1 MFMEIL
7 FSLLA
12 GMGIGAAV
20 AWLVRGMV
28 SAGGP
33 DGDALQEQVNRL
45 NGSLQETEQQR
56 ATFQERG
63 SLFEKQLAEQTT
75 SLEGVRRELSEA
87 VAATAT
93 ERAEKK
99 ALDDKLL
106 AQEKNLEK
114 LQEQFRIEFENV
126 ANKLLEEKSKKFT
139 ELNKEKMEGL
149 LKPLGENIES
159 FRKKV
164 EETHEKATRQNVQF
178 TEQLKSLGS
187 LHTQMSADAQN
198 LTSALKGESQVRGA
212 WGEMILE
219 RLLEDSGL
227 KKGLHYKVQQSYEKD
242 GSQHRPD
249 VVIYMPEERSLVV
262 DSKVSLVAYEEY
274 CAADDEEERARALKA
289 HVVAIRKHVKEL
301 SEKNYQSLYE
311 LEGLDF
317 VLMFIPI
324 EPAFLLAVQATLD
337 PKISG
342 PDLFSESFD
351 RGVAL
356 VTTSTLLISLKT
368 IESTWRRED
377 QNRNALT
384 IAKKGGAMYD
394 KFKAFVDD
402 LEKIGQRLKQAGQSY
417 DQAMNKLVDGN
428 GNLVRRAD
436 EIRGLGAATTKVLPE
451 SLVSDAMEE
460 ELPLL
465 EDETVADPED

>member
-1 MFMEIL
+1 MI
-7 FSLLA
+7 
-12 GMGIGAAV
+12 
-20 AWLVRGMV
+20 

-33 DGDALQEQVNRL
+33 DGEALLEQVDSL
-45 NGSLQETEQQR
+45 NASLQQAEQQR
-56 ATFQERG
+56 TTFQERG
-63 SLFEKQLAEQTT
+63 ALFEKQLVEQTA

-87 VAATAT
+87 IAATAT

-106 AQEKNLEK
+106 AQETNIEK

-164 EETHEKATRQNVQF
+164 EETHEKATRQNIEF
-178 TEQLKSLGS
+178 REQLKSLGT
-187 LHTQMSADAQN
+187 LHTQMSTDAQN

-227 KKGLHYKVQQSYEKD
+227 KKGLQYAIQQTFSAE
-242 GSQHRPD
+242 GVHHRPD
-249 VVIYMPEERSLVV
+249 VVIYMPEEKNLVI
-262 DSKVSLVAYEEY
+262 DSKVSLVAYDQY
-274 CAADDEEERARALKA
+274 CGAEDDEEAAVALKS
-289 HVVAIRKHVKEL
+289 HVTAIRKHVKDL
-301 SEKNYQSLYE
+301 SEKNYQALYE

-324 EPAFLLAVQATLD
+324 EPAFLLAAQATLD
-337 PKISG
+337 PKANAK
-342 PDLFSESFD
+342 DLFSEAFD
-351 RGVAL
+351 RGVVI
-356 VTTSTLLISLKT
+356 VTTSTLLATLKT
-368 IESTWRRED
+368 IDSIWRREA
-377 QNRNALT
+377 QNRNAMT

-417 DQAMNKLVDGN
+417 DQAMNKLVDGR
-428 GNLVRRAD
+428 GNLVRRAE
-436 EIRGLGAATTKVLPE
+436 EIRGLGAATTKGLPE
-451 SLVSDAMEE
+451 ALVSDAMEE

-465 EDETVADPED
+465 ETETAAEPED

>member
-1 MFMEIL
+1 MFMQIL
-7 FSLLA
+7 VSLLV
-12 GMGIGAAV
+12 GMGVGAAV

-33 DGDALQEQVNRL
+33 DGDALQEQVYSL
-45 NGSLQETEQQR
+45 NASLQETEQQR
-56 ATFQERG
+56 AIFQERG
-63 SLFEKQLAEQTT
+63 TLFEKQLAEQTA

-164 EETHEKATRQNVQF
+164 EETHEKATRQNVEF
-178 TEQLKSLGS
+178 KEQLKSLGT
-187 LHTQMSADAQN
+187 LHTQMSTDAQN

-227 KKGLHYKVQQSYEKD
+227 KKGLQYKIQQTFSAE
-242 GSQHRPD
+242 GAQHRPD
-249 VVIYMPEERSLVV
+249 VVIYMPEEKNLVI
-262 DSKVSLVAYEEY
+262 DSKVSLVAYDQY
-274 CAADDEEERARALKA
+274 CGADGDEQAAAALKS
-289 HVVAIRKHVKEL
+289 HVAAIRKHVKDL
-301 SEKNYQSLYE
+301 SEKNYQALYE

-324 EPAFLLAVQATLD
+324 EPAFLLAAQATLD
-337 PKISG
+337 PKTNAK
-342 PDLFSESFD
+342 DLFSEAFD
-351 RGVAL
+351 RGVVI
-356 VTTSTLLISLKT
+356 VTTSTLLATLKT
-368 IESTWRRED
+368 IDSIWRREA
-377 QNRNALT
+377 QNRNAMT

-402 LEKIGQRLKQAGQSY
+402 LEKIGTRLRQAGESY
-417 DQAMNKLVDGN
+417 DLAMNKLVQGR
-428 GNLVRRAD
+428 GNLVRRAE
-436 EIRGLGAATTKVLPE
+436 EIRGLGAATTKGLPE

-465 EDETVADPED
+465 EDESVADPVD

>member
-1 MFMEIL
+1 
-7 FSLLA
+7 
-12 GMGIGAAV
+12 
-20 AWLVRGMV
+20 
-28 SAGGP
+28 
-33 DGDALQEQVNRL
+33 
-45 NGSLQETEQQR
+45 
-56 ATFQERG
+56 
-63 SLFEKQLAEQTT
+63 
-75 SLEGVRRELSEA
+75 
-87 VAATAT
+87 
-93 ERAEKK
+93 
-99 ALDDKLL
+99 
-106 AQEKNLEK
+106 
-114 LQEQFRIEFENV
+114 
-126 ANKLLEEKSKKFT
+126 
-139 ELNKEKMEGL
+139 
-149 LKPLGENIES
+149 
-159 FRKKV
+159 
-164 EETHEKATRQNVQF
+164 
-178 TEQLKSLGS
+178 
-187 LHTQMSADAQN
+187 
-198 LTSALKGESQVRGA
+198 
-212 WGEMILE
+212 
-219 RLLEDSGL
+219 
-227 KKGLHYKVQQSYEKD
+227 SYEKD

-274 CAADDEEERARALKA
+274 CTADDEEARARALKA